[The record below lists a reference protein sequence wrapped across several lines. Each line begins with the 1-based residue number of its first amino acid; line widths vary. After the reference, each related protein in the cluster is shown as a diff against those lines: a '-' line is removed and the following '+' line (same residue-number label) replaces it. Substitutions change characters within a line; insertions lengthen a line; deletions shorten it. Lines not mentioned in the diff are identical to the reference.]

1 MGTLERIGLDN
12 SVLLSQRQLIDAS
25 GNNMNIGVY
34 SEVNIRIGK
43 NQYPPYYA
51 SSQLENI

>member
-25 GNNMNIGVY
+25 GNTMNIGVY
-34 SEVNIRIGK
+34 IEVNIRIGK
-43 NQYPPYYA
+43 NQYPP
-51 SSQLENI
+51 